1 MEYLIYCDESVSK
14 GQFYSDFYG
23 GALVRSHDF
32 TSINE
37 ALKTKKD
44 ELYFKGE
51 IKWIKVTEAYLD
63 KYKEIITTFFSLIK
77 EDKVKIRIMFRQN
90 AQVPV
95 LTQDDKNNGYEKLYY
110 QFIKHAFGLRYSN
123 KEEETYLRIYFDM
136 LPLNKIKNE
145 KFVNN
150 IYALQ
155 SLKPFQDGNIKIRRS
170 DIVEV
175 HSHEHVILQ
184 CMDIILGAM
193 SFRLNDLHLAKPEGS
208 RIRGKR
214 TVAKEKLYKH
224 INAHIR
230 EIYPG
235 FNIGISTSKIPPIK
249 IWEYSYRHWKFTPKD
264 FVIDESKYK

>member
-1 MEYLIYCDESVSK
+1 MEYIIYCDESVSK
-14 GQFYSDFYG
+14 GKFYSDFYG
-23 GALVRSHDF
+23 GALVRSQDF
-32 TSINE
+32 IHINE
-37 ALKTKKD
+37 ALKAKKN
-44 ELYFKGE
+44 ELHFNNE
-51 IKWIKVTEAYLD
+51 IKWTKVTLPYLE
-63 KYKEIITTFFSLIK
+63 KYKEMISCFFDFIK

-95 LTQDDKNNGYEKLYY
+95 LNDKDKNSGYEKLYY
-110 QFIKHAFGLRYSN
+110 QFIKHAFGLRYSAN
-123 KEEETYLRIYFDM
+123 DEETYLRLYFDM

-145 KFVNN
+145 NFVNN

-155 SLKPFQDGNIKIRRS
+155 SLKPFQEGNIKIRRT

-175 HSHEHVILQ
+175 HSHDHDILQ

-193 SFRLNDLHLAKPEGS
+193 SFRLNDLHKEKPEGS

-214 TVAKEKLYKH
+214 TIAKEKLYKH

-235 FNIGISTSKIPPIK
+235 FNVGITTSKIPPVK
-249 IWEYSYRHWKFTPKD
+249 IWKYSYRHWKFTPRE
-264 FVIDESKYK
+264 FIIDESKYK